1 MLILCPDC
9 LTNLINGMKM
19 TLEYTVEVTEKC
31 NYIFSVNAQTM
42 EISEFKGV
50 HCWVDDYQVSFTMNP
65 GTGGGGGFA
74 PTDNVTGPFGGGS
87 GQNDD
92 GDKGN
97 QYIDA
102 DPCAM
107 ARNMNNNAQ
116 GFKDR
121 VNTMHGEVSPH
132 NTDFAS
138 TENGW
143 VRTSDG
149 RIYTP
154 AEKRQSRLKYNWS
167 TMEGS
172 LTEWY
177 HTHPMGAMLP
187 NISDLRALAQQ
198 YRNGRITDV
207 ENFSYGVISSFGCA
221 SLVITS
227 EDAFQKFAEKTK
239 TEEGVK
245 EIKDNYID
253 VEQYYSGGNNYSLL
267 KAYVIFLQKISSG
280 LTFLFRTYDYI
291 EKKWEDWN
299 VKEAQKDILLD
310 NPCK

>member
-1 MLILCPDC
+1 
-9 LTNLINGMKM
+9 MKM

-42 EISEFKGV
+42 EIIEFKGV

-92 GDKGN
+92 GDKDN

-154 AEKRQSRLKYNWS
+154 CREATESPEIQLEHDGRQFDGMVPHASHGSDAAQHFRFACLGATVPERTHYGCGKLFLRSDFLLWLCFAGDYFGGCFPEVCGEDKDGGGGGKR
-167 TMEGS
+167 
-172 LTEWY
+172 
-177 HTHPMGAMLP
+177 
-187 NISDLRALAQQ
+187 
-198 YRNGRITDV
+198 
-207 ENFSYGVISSFGCA
+207 
-221 SLVITS
+221 
-227 EDAFQKFAEKTK
+227 
-239 TEEGVK
+239 
-245 EIKDNYID
+245 
-253 VEQYYSGGNNYSLL
+253 
-267 KAYVIFLQKISSG
+267 
-280 LTFLFRTYDYI
+280 
-291 EKKWEDWN
+291 
-299 VKEAQKDILLD
+299 
-310 NPCK
+310 

>member
-1 MLILCPDC
+1 
-9 LTNLINGMKM
+9 M
-19 TLEYTVEVTEKC
+19 TPEYTVEVTEKC

-42 EISEFKGV
+42 EIIEFKGV

-92 GDKGN
+92 GDKDN

-107 ARNMNNNAQ
+107 ARNMNNNVQ

-227 EDAFQKFAEKTK
+227 EDAFKKFAEKIK
-239 TEEGVK
+239 TEEGMK
-245 EIKDNYID
+245 EIDDAYNSYQQITLRKERY
-253 VEQYYSGGNNYSLL
+253 VEDLMKEYSD
-267 KAYVIFLQKISSG
+267 FLSKSTSG
-280 LTFLFRTYDYI
+280 LQLLYRNYNSS
-291 EKKWEDWN
+291 EKEWEDWN
-299 VKEAQKDILLD
+299 VKEIKNNVLSN

>member
-1 MLILCPDC
+1 
-9 LTNLINGMKM
+9 MKM
-19 TLEYTVEVTEKC
+19 TPEYTVEVTEKC

-42 EISEFKGV
+42 EIIEFKGV
-50 HCWVDDYQVSFTMNP
+50 HCWVD
-65 GTGGGGGFA
+65 
-74 PTDNVTGPFGGGS
+74 
-87 GQNDD
+87 
-92 GDKGN
+92 
-97 QYIDA
+97 
-102 DPCAM
+102 AM
-107 ARNMNNNAQ
+107 ARNMNNNVQ

-207 ENFSYGVISSFGCA
+207 ENFSYGVISSYGCA

-227 EDAFQKFAEKTK
+227 EDAFKKFAEKIK
-239 TEEGVK
+239 TEEGMK
-245 EIKDNYID
+245 EIDEFYMSYH
-253 VEQYYSGGNNYSLL
+253 QSTLL
-267 KAYVIFLQKISSG
+267 KYFDSYLSMKLYIEFLSKSASG
-280 LTFLFRTYDYI
+280 LHLIYRDYDYSNTQ
-291 EKKWEDWN
+291 WNDWT
-299 VKEAQKDILLD
+299 VKGVESNHIID